1 MKGEISVFSVK
12 RQQRIFYHE
21 TLPGKIEQIVA
32 DKKVA
37 EGDDF
42 SAQKEKEIRL
52 GTNNTIYNVH
62 SITTSPEDEDCFFVG
77 EQDGNFSMI
86 KSDFDSCAIV

>member
-12 RQQRIFYHE
+12 RQQRIFFHE
-21 TLPGKIEQIVA
+21 TLPGKIEQIIK

-42 SAQKEKEIRL
+42 TEQAEK
-52 GTNNTIYNVH
+52 
-62 SITTSPEDEDCFFVG
+62 
-77 EQDGNFSMI
+77 
-86 KSDFDSCAIV
+86 